1 MAEAR
6 PLPTEAPG
14 VYLFPEAFE
23 RIVAGLRQSIDKLAA
38 DEPMRVLGVPP
49 VIARG
54 TIERTGYPA
63 SFPHLLGTVHSFTG
77 DAKQWSELSPLVEAG
92 GAWQSSHAPTDLVML
107 PAACYPVYATMAGQA
122 LDQPRTHHVSA
133 RCFRQEA
140 TSETGRLR
148 SFRMVEFVTAG
159 DAEHCVQWRDHRLEQ
174 VAGWLESLEL
184 KVSVEDADDP
194 FFGSGRKL
202 YQAAQR
208 RQRLKFELRVAVDD
222 GIVQAVGSANCHKDH
237 FGGAFAITADDAPA
251 HTACVGFGLERI
263 ALALIHAHG
272 AQLEDW
278 PATVAAALWGEEH
291 AA

>member
-23 RIVAGLRQSIDKLAA
+23 RIVAGLRRGIDALAA

-77 DAKQWSELSPLVEAG
+77 DAKQWSALSPLVEAG
-92 GAWQSSHAPTDLVML
+92 GAWQSTHEPTDLVLL
-107 PAACYPVYATMAGQA
+107 PAACYPVYASMAGQT
-122 LDQPRTHHVSA
+122 LDRPRTHRVSA

-140 TSETGRLR
+140 TAEIGRLR

-159 DAEHCVQWRDHRLEQ
+159 DPDHCVLWRDRRLEQ
-174 VAGWLESLEL
+174 IADWLESLEL

-194 FFGSGRKL
+194 FFGTGRKL

-208 RQRLKFELRVAVDD
+208 RQRLKFELRVALDD
-222 GIVQAVGSANCHKDH
+222 DVVQAVGSANCHKDH
-237 FGGAFAITADDAPA
+237 FGAAFDIAADGAPA

-272 AQLEDW
+272 AELEDW
-278 PATVAAALWGEEH
+278 PAAVAAGLWGEEH